1 MNRFG
6 IVYASTGLAV
16 GLALATAA
24 GCAARAATRPPVV
37 ARAPRTTAAAPAP
50 QPPPPPVATDGIIHV
65 VHPGQTLWRIARA
78 YGVDIEEVQRA
89 NAITDPTRI
98 ENGQGLRIPGV
109 DSVRDVPPF
118 PAPIPDVA
126 RPHALEAPIAAA
138 VGEWTWPVPGGEVV
152 GHFGDSRRAH
162 RHAGLDIRTR
172 AGEPVVAARDGRVRY
187 CGDTLRGYGL
197 TVVIDHGDGTSSL
210 YGHNSKLLVRE
221 GQDVHAGQ
229 EIARVGSSGN
239 ATTPHCHFEIRR
251 DDRPLDPLPLL
262 DAHAT
267 GTR

>member
-1 MNRFG
+1 MNRSV
-6 IVYASTGLAV
+6 IVYASTGLTV
-16 GLALATAA
+16 GLAIAAVA
-24 GCAARAATRPPVV
+24 GCAARAATSPPVV
-37 ARAPRTTAAAPAP
+37 TRAPRTTPAVPAP
-50 QPPPPPVATDGIIHV
+50 QATDGVIHV

-89 NAITDPTRI
+89 NDISDPSRI
-98 ENGQGLRIPGV
+98 ENGQELRIPGV
-109 DSVRDVPPF
+109 ESVRDVPAF
-118 PAPIPDVA
+118 PAPIPDIG
-126 RPHALEAPIAAA
+126 RPHPLEAPMAAA

-152 GHFGDSRRAH
+152 GHFGDSRRKH
-162 RHAGLDIRTR
+162 SHAGLDIRGR
-172 AGEPVVAARDGRVRY
+172 AGEPVVAARDGRVCY
-187 CGDTLRGYGL
+187 CGGTLRGYGL

-262 DAHAT
+262 EAHAT